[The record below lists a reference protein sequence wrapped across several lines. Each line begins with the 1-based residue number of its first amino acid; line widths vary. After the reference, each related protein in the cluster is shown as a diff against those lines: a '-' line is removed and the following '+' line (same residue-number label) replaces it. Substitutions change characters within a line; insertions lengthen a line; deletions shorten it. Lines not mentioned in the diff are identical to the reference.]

1 MSHSMKTIATLAIF
15 GAILTTNSFAQQSFN
30 AAEPVYAKN
39 TLELPAM
46 DAGAANSVL
55 NAKTEARLMEL
66 YPQAS
71 EVVWSKMQDN
81 YYVSFLNQGR
91 KAKASF
97 SAKGKMNYCI
107 TECSAQQLPADL
119 LSTIRKEYTGY
130 TVFNS
135 VEINAHNTT
144 AYQAIIENN
153 VGFITL
159 RYSSN
164 TVEEVEQVKK

>member
-1 MSHSMKTIATLAIF
+1 
-15 GAILTTNSFAQQSFN
+15 
-30 AAEPVYAKN
+30 
-39 TLELPAM
+39 
-46 DAGAANSVL
+46 
-55 NAKTEARLMEL
+55 
-66 YPQAS
+66 
-71 EVVWSKMQDN
+71 MQDN

-107 TECSAQQLPADL
+107 TECAPEKLPADL
-119 LSTIRKEYTGY
+119 LSTIRKEYAGY
-130 TVFNS
+130 TIFNS

-144 AYQAIIENN
+144 AYKAIIENE

-164 TVEEVEQVKK
+164 TVEEIEQVKK